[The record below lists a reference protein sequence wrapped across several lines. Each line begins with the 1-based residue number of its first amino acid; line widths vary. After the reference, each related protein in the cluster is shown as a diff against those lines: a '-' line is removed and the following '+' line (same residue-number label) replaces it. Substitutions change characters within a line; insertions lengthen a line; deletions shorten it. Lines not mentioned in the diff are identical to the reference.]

1 MKNILLF
8 FTVLFT
14 LALSFNLSAQ
24 EGDLKSMDQIAKEM
38 SNPTLPMFN
47 LAMFYDY
54 QNTTGNLSG
63 ANNQNINLIGIQPP
77 LPFPLKNGK
86 NLIIRPLFSFNFAA
100 PVFNENGFE
109 SAGGVHFGDIPIDVL
124 YAGTNPKTGVMFG
137 YGLVANIPTS
147 SSQDLRGEWKAGPS
161 LLLGLLKKHVFVL
174 IVNNSFELS
183 GTEKQSVLGGQYVA
197 AFSLKGGWQIVA
209 SPPWSYNWATE
220 QLTLPIGGGPFKT
233 IMIGKTPVKIGVQ
246 FNYYISQP
254 DPFGPQWG
262 IRFNITPSLKRPW

>member
-109 SAGGVHFGDIPIDVL
+109 SAGGVHFGDI
-124 YAGTNPKTGVMFG
+124 
-137 YGLVANIPTS
+137 
-147 SSQDLRGEWKAGPS
+147 
-161 LLLGLLKKHVFVL
+161 
-174 IVNNSFELS
+174 
-183 GTEKQSVLGGQYVA
+183 
-197 AFSLKGGWQIVA
+197 FSPQISKA
-209 SPPWSYNWATE
+209 SPGFIIQFLGWCLLVLPLPSRNAFFRCSLVNE
-220 QLTLPIGGGPFKT
+220 QNGASAA
-233 IMIGKTPVKIGVQ
+233 Q
-246 FNYYISQP
+246 
-254 DPFGPQWG
+254 
-262 IRFNITPSLKRPW
+262 